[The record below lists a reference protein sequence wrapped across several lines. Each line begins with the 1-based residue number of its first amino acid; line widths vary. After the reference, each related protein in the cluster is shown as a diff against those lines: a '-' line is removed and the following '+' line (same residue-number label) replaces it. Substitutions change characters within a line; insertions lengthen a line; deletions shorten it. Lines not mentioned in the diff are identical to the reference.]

1 MSVERNEDFI
11 GRNGKKYE
19 QSSMN
24 KEIDSSYTENI
35 DLEKDELIINEISSF
50 LYNMHV
56 FILKS
61 KPHIKKYEK
70 IRKLHGEIVDSM
82 MEYNDAGKFKLKFL
96 GDISKEE
103 LMNTPHVNVVNSY
116 FDTSRRIGAQAIAN
130 ILIYKN
136 SKDMNCITEEYIN
149 KNKFRKPEKKEFLN
163 SMLNSV
169 AGLFEIIN
177 TDSNMG
183 QVIFKDVF
191 TKKEYI
197 ITDIGLSSNFNNE
210 RFYFYTRIITYDNIS
225 FGTGINIVFDKKDDF
240 IRNWIKENKKI
251 YNKKHEINRFLE
263 LYNEYEKDNKG
274 IEPITRT
281 Y

>member
-1 MSVERNEDFI
+1 MSVERNENFI

-163 SMLNSV
+163 SMLN
-169 AGLFEIIN
+169 
-177 TDSNMG
+177 
-183 QVIFKDVF
+183 
-191 TKKEYI
+191 
-197 ITDIGLSSNFNNE
+197 
-210 RFYFYTRIITYDNIS
+210 
-225 FGTGINIVFDKKDDF
+225 
-240 IRNWIKENKKI
+240 
-251 YNKKHEINRFLE
+251 
-263 LYNEYEKDNKG
+263 
-274 IEPITRT
+274 
-281 Y
+281 

>member
-1 MSVERNEDFI
+1 M
-11 GRNGKKYE
+11 
-19 QSSMN
+19 
-24 KEIDSSYTENI
+24 
-35 DLEKDELIINEISSF
+35 
-50 LYNMHV
+50 
-56 FILKS
+56 
-61 KPHIKKYEK
+61 KYEK

-197 ITDIGLSSNFNNE
+197 ITDIGLSGNYNNE
-210 RFYFYTRIITYDNIS
+210 RYYFYTRIITYDNIS